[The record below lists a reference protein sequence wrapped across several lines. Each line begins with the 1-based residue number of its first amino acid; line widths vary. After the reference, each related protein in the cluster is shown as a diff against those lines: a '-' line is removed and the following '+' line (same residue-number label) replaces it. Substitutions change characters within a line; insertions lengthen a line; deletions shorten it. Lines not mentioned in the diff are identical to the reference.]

1 MPSLFGCSTQGD
13 SDPVSRV
20 LINTYLTNFDISVF
34 IPVLAKNKNIKE
46 TTIKIRLKQQH
57 EKCFKKSRNSQIK
70 KKTLETS
77 KSTKIPN
84 FI

>member
-57 EKCFKKSRNSQIK
+57 EKCCFKKSRNSQIK
-70 KKTLETS
+70 KK
-77 KSTKIPN
+77 P
-84 FI
+84 